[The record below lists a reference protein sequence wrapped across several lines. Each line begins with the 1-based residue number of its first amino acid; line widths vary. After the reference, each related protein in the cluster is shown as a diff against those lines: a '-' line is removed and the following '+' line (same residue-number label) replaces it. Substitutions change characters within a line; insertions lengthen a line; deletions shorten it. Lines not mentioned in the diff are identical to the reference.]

1 MVKRKPLKYPPVP
14 TAPVP
19 AIRKAAKKSGYFE
32 RAGKG
37 AKVMGGKILK
47 GSGSLVKKGIK
58 FGLKTSA
65 VGLGLA
71 GATYLAGAKSR
82 RYAKAPKFGENRDLR
97 NKIIGRSTDYYND

>member
-1 MVKRKPLKYPPVP
+1 MATKKPLKYPPVP

-19 AIRKAAKKSGYFE
+19 AIRKTAKKTGYFE

-37 AKVMGGKILK
+37 AKIMGGKILK
-47 GSGSLVKKGIK
+47 GSKSFVKKGIK

-65 VGLGLA
+65 IGLGLA

-82 RYAKAPKFGENRDLR
+82 RYEKAPKFGENRDLR
-97 NKIIGRSTDYYND
+97 NKVIGRSTDYYND

>member
-1 MVKRKPLKYPPVP
+1 MAKKFYPPVP

-19 AIRKAAKKSGYFE
+19 AVIKNNKKSKFFE
-32 RAGKG
+32 AGK
-37 AKVMGGKILK
+37 KSKIMGGKILK
-47 GSGSLVKKGIK
+47 GTKSLVKKGIK

-71 GATYLAGAKSR
+71 GVSYLAGAKSR